1 MYILSETKSRREYKT
16 KWQALNRA
24 QAAGL
29 NVKLLDQFYA
39 EMMRRGYGREVTL
52 AAVFDAA
59 RQGVFGFITP
69 WERN

>member
-1 MYILSETKSRREYKT
+1 MYILNETNTLREYKT

-24 QAAGL
+24 KAAGL
-29 NVKLLDQFYA
+29 NVELLDRFYA
-39 EMMRRGYGREVTL
+39 EMMRRGYGREITL

-59 RQGVFGFITP
+59 RQGVFGFIKP